1 VQLTILRSVH
11 GPVIGPLVGGVVC
24 PATATVCHSQ
34 KQAGRD
40 RLMQS
45 LRSRLHVN
53 RARNIQE
60 FEAAIKDDVW
70 AANILYAD
78 RLGNI
83 AYWMTGQIPVRPAG
97 FDPRLPLPGDG
108 SAEWT
113 DALLPMPASINPS
126 RGWLANWN
134 NKPSVNYDNPDD
146 ALGAGRYHRVLE
158 IEARLSGGLVS
169 PADMR
174 DIARDIARLIQ
185 GQPTP
190 QANGGSGRR
199 ARFVKPYLL
208 AALAAVPSAHEWAA
222 QACAALE
229 QWDGSAV
236 GDAVTSMFLEPGEV
250 IFASW
255 IGRMREYF
263 RDELG
268 AAADEV
274 TANVLTHVLDH
285 AFLGQ
290 SGVPPSRDYF
300 NGVNPNEAMSLAF
313 DQALAL
319 LGPPAAWSA
328 RPRATTRFRHIL
340 FPMVPEAGSMPQSNR
355 GTYVQIVVLGAP
367 VTAETILAPG
377 QSGFIRLEGNKPV
390 LDPHFSDQLSAYKN
404 FTYKAMPLFR
414 NWRLTP

>member
-1 VQLTILRSVH
+1 VRCPEIRPRTIHRSPEAVAIELVRIAVVIRKAMVH
-11 GPVIGPLVGGVVC
+11 PVTIDPADRIDVHADGVVDQRH
-24 PATATVCHSQ
+24 A
-34 KQAGRD
+34 
-40 RLMQS
+40 
-45 LRSRLHVN
+45 
-53 RARNIQE
+53 
-60 FEAAIKDDVW
+60 
-70 AANILYAD
+70 
-78 RLGNI
+78 
-83 AYWMTGQIPVRPAG
+83 
-97 FDPRLPLPGDG
+97 FDEPL
-108 SAEWT
+108 
-113 DALLPMPASINPS
+113 L
-126 RGWLANWN
+126 
-134 NKPSVNYDNPDD
+134 VVQ
-146 ALGAGRYHRVLE
+146 GAV
-158 IEARLSGGLVS
+158 
-169 PADMR
+169 
-174 DIARDIARLIQ
+174 LIQ
-185 GQPTP
+185 GSMP

-208 AALAAVPSAHEWAA
+208 AALAAVPPAHDWAA
-222 QACAALE
+222 QARAALE

-285 AFLGQ
+285 ALVGQ

-300 NGVNPNEAMSLAF
+300 NGVNPNVAMSLAF

-319 LGPPAAWSA
+319 LGPPSVWSA

-340 FPMVPEAGSMPQSNR
+340 FPTVPEAGSMPQSNR
-355 GTYVQIVVLGAP
+355 GTYVQIVVLGSP
-367 VTAETILAPG
+367 VTAETILTPG

-414 NWRLTP
+414 NWRLVP